1 MRAGVLQVIF
11 NEIDSLCFFQS
22 DGQIVLSFT
31 HCTEVRF
38 ASFRSC
44 GFTNLAVIN
53 PPEKKLEKCTSL
65 QCMKFDKNFDQ
76 KYSFEAL

>member
-1 MRAGVLQVIF
+1 MRADVLQVIF
-11 NEIDSLCFFQS
+11 NEIDSLSFFQS

-44 GFTNLAVIN
+44 GFTNLAVLN
-53 PPEKKLEKCTSL
+53 PPEKKLEKRTSVHCL
-65 QCMKFDKNFDQ
+65 SKNNLN
-76 KYSFEAL
+76 E